1 MKSLG
6 MILRRLAAEP
16 PFRLFVKQFL
26 ALLPCSVETRAKWDL
41 SVRPH
46 YLLGL
51 LFAARQAQEQKITEI
66 SAIEFG
72 VAGGSGLVALQN
84 EADAVADTTGISIQ
98 VYGFDA
104 GSGGLPTFCGDYRDH
119 PDFWKPGDYPMD
131 IGKLRAK
138 LNPRTTLILGDIHQ
152 TVEKFREEFDPRP
165 IGFISFD
172 VDLYS
177 SSVAALRVLEVC
189 SILRRVAIYFDD
201 IDLVFCHQ
209 WAGELLAIGEFNEK
223 HSNLKIDRW
232 RGLRTGRPFPELHI
246 LDKMFICHDLKSIS
260 KYELSR
266 EALRL
271 PL

>member
-1 MKSLG
+1 MLG
-6 MILRRLAAEP
+6 RNSGEMG
-16 PFRLFVKQFL
+16 PFR
-26 ALLPCSVETRAKWDL
+26 AAPLPFGFAICGSSGAGTADHRDFRDRVWGRRRERANYAPK
-41 SVRPH
+41 R
-46 YLLGL
+46 
-51 LFAARQAQEQKITEI
+51 
-66 SAIEFG
+66 
-72 VAGGSGLVALQN
+72 SGRGRRYHRV
-84 EADAVADTTGISIQ
+84 SIQ

-104 GSGGLPTFCGDYRDH
+104 GAGGLPTFCGDYRDH

-138 LNPRTTLILGDIHQ
+138 LDPRTTLILGDICQ

-165 IGFISFD
+165 IGFISLD

-177 SSVAALRVLEVC
+177 SSVSALRVLEVC
-189 SILRRVAIYFDD
+189 SILHRVAIYFDD

-209 WAGELLAIGEFNEK
+209 WAGELLAIREFNEK

-260 KYELSR
+260 KSELSR